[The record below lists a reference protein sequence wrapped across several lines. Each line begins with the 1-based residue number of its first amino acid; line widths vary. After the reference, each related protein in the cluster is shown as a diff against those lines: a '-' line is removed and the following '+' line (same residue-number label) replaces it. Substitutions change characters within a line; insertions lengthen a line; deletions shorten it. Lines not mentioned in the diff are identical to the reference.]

1 MAKNK
6 TEKNINLQPQSLEAE
21 EAVLGAMM
29 IDDAAANKAIGLLKS
44 SSYFY
49 KEAHRKIFEA
59 MLVLSEESNPIDT
72 VSVSNELKKKKSLK
86 SVGGLYYLTG
96 LVDKVPTAANIET
109 YASIVK
115 EKGILRDLISASHY
129 MSKKAF
135 ESGEDVASILD
146 EAEQSIFSLTQQKDN
161 KLFQH
166 IKPILTEAIQNLEKM
181 QSKKGS
187 VVGVPS
193 GIIDLDNVTAGFRKS
208 DLIVIAG
215 RPSMGKT
222 ALALSVARN
231 AALESK
237 VPTAIFSLEMSSDQL
252 AQRLLSSEAR
262 IDGQKART
270 GRLQAARWKDINTAS
285 GKLADAPLFIDD
297 TPALSI
303 LDLRSR
309 ARRLKREENIELLI
323 VDYLQLMQGP
333 RRSENRQQEIS
344 SITQSLKALA

>member
-1 MAKNK
+1 MAENK

-44 SSYFY
+44 SNYFY

-115 EKGILRDLISASHY
+115 EKGILRNLISASHY

-135 ESGEDVASILD
+135 ESGEDVATILD
-146 EAEQSIFSLTQQKDN
+146 EAEQSIFSLTQQKEN

-166 IKPILTEAIQNLEKM
+166 IQPILTEAIKNLEKM

-215 RPSMGKT
+215 RPSMG
-222 ALALSVARN
+222 LS
-231 AALESK
+231 
-237 VPTAIFSLEMSSDQL
+237 
-252 AQRLLSSEAR
+252 
-262 IDGQKART
+262 
-270 GRLQAARWKDINTAS
+270 
-285 GKLADAPLFIDD
+285 
-297 TPALSI
+297 
-303 LDLRSR
+303 
-309 ARRLKREENIELLI
+309 LI
-323 VDYLQLMQGP
+323 H
-333 RRSENRQQEIS
+333 I
-344 SITQSLKALA
+344 